1 MSTIFACCWDQAVKF
16 KTLEWVS
23 LWKSQEREQPS
34 LCIMRLVRHS
44 LALPHP
50 QSGRSRGLPVLLS
63 PDLCY
68 LSISCVPVSISAV
81 IWSCDK
87 VQVITT
93 KLYYKSFC
101 YFMPHSCS
109 TLFKLFPSDNKM
121 PYWMFK
127 IFILIACYIFC
138 LCSNIYIMIVL
149 YCFHII
155 ISQQNGK
162 NRIKKEEET
171 KVIYNV

>member
-1 MSTIFACCWDQAVKF
+1 
-16 KTLEWVS
+16 
-23 LWKSQEREQPS
+23 
-34 LCIMRLVRHS
+34 
-44 LALPHP
+44 
-50 QSGRSRGLPVLLS
+50 
-63 PDLCY
+63 
-68 LSISCVPVSISAV
+68 
-81 IWSCDK
+81 
-87 VQVITT
+87 
-93 KLYYKSFC
+93 
-101 YFMPHSCS
+101 
-109 TLFKLFPSDNKM
+109 
-121 PYWMFK
+121 MFK